1 MEDIRKMALLKVT
14 FKNSGSNLTGKVKVK
29 GLVRWRQVEFRCC
42 SAGLRPKAKKNTVF
56 AKWREKWI
64 CKLEKNMEVLV
75 DPKVIVL
82 CATLGVSLCF
92 LILVFLCLK
101 IKTTKKTPELI
112 GTVGT
117 VKPLDNEAN
126 SPLPSFKGTY
136 ISIIIAS
143 VQFLTFRQCYKS

>member
-1 MEDIRKMALLKVT
+1 
-14 FKNSGSNLTGKVKVK
+14 
-29 GLVRWRQVEFRCC
+29 
-42 SAGLRPKAKKNTVF
+42 
-56 AKWREKWI
+56 
-64 CKLEKNMEVLV
+64 MEVIV

-126 SPLPSFKGTY
+126 SPLPSFKG
-136 ISIIIAS
+136 I
-143 VQFLTFRQCYKS
+143 LFRCYNNRRGTIF